1 MNLKTKRKTK
11 TILFSTMLICLFIL
25 SFSLGT
31 KAAVDL
37 IYDGVS
43 YANQIEVQNLP
54 IEVSVLFI
62 WGTGASVQSLDY
74 VHLDYDTQKDIVE
87 GLYRVS
93 YDPLDDI
100 LNYDPRPEIVSL
112 TIPEGNLDEN
122 DTVYFKIIYQW
133 YKFGESNIIE
143 KPSKVHKVDILYQ
156 GEEADIKEDQTT
168 LYIILGSCG
177 AVVLIALSVMY
188 TIRRRK

>member
-1 MNLKTKRKTK
+1 MKRKTK

-133 YKFGESNIIE
+133 DKFGKKNIIE
-143 KPSKVHKVDILYQ
+143 KPSRVHKVDILYQ
-156 GEEADIKEDQTT
+156 GELADQAQDDRI
-168 LYIILGSCG
+168 LYICLGSAG
-177 AVVLIALSVMY
+177 AVVLIVLALIY
-188 TIRRRK
+188 TRKRR

>member
-1 MNLKTKRKTK
+1 MKIKMKRKTK
-11 TILFSTMLICLFIL
+11 TILFSTMLICLFAI

-43 YANQIEVQNLP
+43 YENQIEVQNLP

-93 YDPLDDI
+93 YNPLDDI

-122 DTVYFKIIYQW
+122 DTVYFRIIYQW
-133 YKFGESNIIE
+133 DKFGEKNIVE
-143 KPSKVHKVDILYQ
+143 KPSRVHKVDILYQ
-156 GEEADIKEDQTT
+156 GEIADQEKDDRI
-168 LYIILGSCG
+168 LYICLGSAG
-177 AVVLIALSVMY
+177 AVVLIVLALIY
-188 TIRRRK
+188 TRKRR